1 MRTHSRRM
9 KSLRGTTGSWLALV
23 LLLSCIPTFLAGMQ
37 DAREMQSP
45 GPFDIPPLQALI
57 DSALVNAPLLERY
70 DVNMELLSASMPL
83 ERRRWM
89 DFVFFEGNTRYGVY
103 DQIHIRGV
111 GDSGDSPVGYM
122 DSREQMW
129 YYGGVSLKLPLSAFA
144 TQRRRVQQVVLSFDM
159 VSYEKRMAEEEI
171 RKEVIEAYY
180 ELLFR
185 QESMH
190 TFYAIYQ
197 DLEIAFHDAI
207 YRLREQKISFQD
219 YATLSSTY
227 GKAKNDYAR
236 ARSDFLI
243 SLGIMRVMTG
253 WDF

>member
-1 MRTHSRRM
+1 MVSI
-9 KSLRGTTGSWLALV
+9 
-23 LLLSCIPTFLAGMQ
+23 LLLFASMPILLAGQQ
-37 DAREMQSP
+37 DPGELQSP
-45 GPFDIPPLQALI
+45 DLSDIPPLQALI
-57 DSALVNAPLLERY
+57 DSALVNAPLLEKY
-70 DVNMELLSASMPL
+70 NANLDLLSSSMPL

-89 DFVFFEGNTRYGVY
+89 DFLFIEGNTRYGVY

-111 GDSGDSPVGYM
+111 DDPGDSPVGYL

-144 TQRRRVQQVVLSFDM
+144 TQRRRVQQVALSFDM

-171 RKEVIEAYY
+171 RKEIIEAYY